1 MKTCSTCHLA
11 ALSQNRCQ
19 LTGLPISADDFCSR
33 HTTEALG
40 VCYSCHRPLLPEGTT
55 LVKGDDSYLIFC
67 QECASK
73 LSSCAFCRKAQTC
86 EFETNP
92 DPMPKIIIQQ
102 AQKNNNVVMQFQV
115 KNPERIKKFCYFCC
129 CWNAEEEVCFKEC
142 GIGCIEHE
150 PVFSHEKSSNT
161 QTGEV

>member
-1 MKTCSTCHLA
+1 MKTCKTCRLA
-11 ALSQNRCQ
+11 ALAQNRCQ

-40 VCYSCHRPLLPEGTT
+40 VCYSCHRPLLPEGTI
-55 LVKGDDSYLIFC
+55 LVKSDDSYLIFC

-92 DPMPKIIIQQ
+92 DPTPKVTVQQ
-102 AQKNNNVVMQFQV
+102 VQKGNMVMQTQI
-115 KNPERIKKFCYFCC
+115 KNPERIKKFCSFCC

-150 PVFSHEKSSNT
+150 SVFSHEKSSNT

>member
-1 MKTCSTCHLA
+1 MKTCRTCRLA
-11 ALSQNRCQ
+11 ALAQNRCQ

-40 VCYSCHRPLLPEGTT
+40 VCHSCRRPLLPEGTI
-55 LVKGDDSYLIFC
+55 LVKGNDSYLTFC

-73 LSSCAFCRKAQTC
+73 LSSCALCLKAETC

-92 DPMPKIIIQQ
+92 EPMPKVTVQQ
-102 AQKNNNVVMQFQV
+102 VRKDNMVMQVQIR
-115 KNPERIKKFCYFCC
+115 NPERIKKFCHSCS
-129 CWNAEEEVCFKEC
+129 CWDAEEGFCYKEY
-142 GIGCIEHE
+142 GIGCIKHE
-150 PVFSHEKSSNT
+150 SVFSHEKSSNT

>member
-1 MKTCSTCHLA
+1 MRTCRTCRLA

-40 VCYSCHRPLLPEGTT
+40 ICHSCRRPFLPEGTI
-55 LVKGDDSYLIFC
+55 LVKGNDSYLTFC

-73 LSSCAFCRKAQTC
+73 LSSCRLCCNTQIC

-92 DPMPKIIIQQ
+92 DPIPKTITQQ
-102 AQKNNNVVMQFQV
+102 ARQSNNVVMQFQV
-115 KNPERIKKFCYFCC
+115 KNPERIKKFCLSCS
-129 CWNAEEEVCFKEC
+129 CWNAEEEICFKEY
-142 GIGCIEHE
+142 GIGCINHE
-150 PVFSHEKSSNT
+150 SVINRQKS
-161 QTGEV
+161 